1 MREKIN
7 IFSPYIFYY
16 YIIIIIFPLYHS
28 LFSRHRWKKPKR
40 EALATQQYFED
51 YRQEQLRGDDF
62 VRVFRGVGEDGVPE
76 MKISL
81 RGSII
86 QKLSLG
92 SQNRITAGGEQKSL
106 LEDDGEGQLPGSDD
120 HDPLEMV

>member
-1 MREKIN
+1 M
-7 IFSPYIFYY
+7 
-16 YIIIIIFPLYHS
+16 
-28 LFSRHRWKKPKR
+28 
-40 EALATQQYFED
+40 
-51 YRQEQLRGDDF
+51 
-62 VRVFRGVGEDGVPE
+62 RVFRGVGDDGVPE

-106 LEDDGEGQLPGSDD
+106 LEDDGEGQQPGSDD
-120 HDPLEMV
+120 HDALEMV